1 MVDRMAEPRLMPT
14 PNMTRVPQPMR
25 FWASF
30 QSMMPMPGS
39 IIRVT
44 AARVVV
50 EVSKL
55 WSTFSVDHRNS
66 RMTERGIYHIN
77 LVYAVVQ
84 QFLRLVAD
92 VAAQEPSL
100 YRMVNLVSQLTSLAQ
115 KLQGNR
121 VDFTLYMV
129 NIYGNAIP

>member
-66 RMTERGIYHIN
+66 RMTER
-77 LVYAVVQ
+77 AMS
-84 QFLRLVAD
+84 FF
-92 VAAQEPSL
+92 
-100 YRMVNLVSQLTSLAQ
+100 SLAVIGPSSLRALATVSWPPGISFISGGTSFSSR
-115 KLQGNR
+115 K
-121 VDFTLYMV
+121 
-129 NIYGNAIP
+129 